1 MSIETVI
8 NMKQKISR
16 RTIIYHNKTQILTSH
31 HSHSCGFDYQSLVE
45 IFKPHQIEVAY
56 DGLIKN
62 I

>member
-1 MSIETVI
+1 MRIETVI
-8 NMKQKISR
+8 NMKQKFKENNNLSQQ
-16 RTIIYHNKTQILTSH
+16 TQILTSH